1 MECDCI
7 SPGSLT
13 LYRTLVEILI
23 QKKGLN
29 RPFIEKHDCH
39 SLQSSSN
46 MNEIYRVSVINLL
59 KYNTSNL
66 LYILTETLRSF
77 FPNNVYIRFGPFDLN
92 IWLIPSNFPIFL
104 GVEDMYLWCTKRVTS
119 TDTSRPIFQKYGSTS
134 GFTSRPVNP
143 SRPVKYGLTCKYTC
157 RPVFLQ
163 VDPYYTG
170 RPEFLRVDL
179 LIIQVDP
186 NFDLRVDPY
195 W

>member
-13 LYRTLVEILI
+13 LYRTLVGILI

-46 MNEIYRVSVINLL
+46 MNEIYRVSVINLS

-66 LYILTETLRSF
+66 LYILTETLRSL

-92 IWLIPSNFPIFL
+92 IWLIPSNFSIFL
-104 GVEDMYLWCTKRVTS
+104 GVEDMYL
-119 TDTSRPIFQKYGSTS
+119 
-134 GFTSRPVNP
+134 
-143 SRPVKYGLTCKYTC
+143 
-157 RPVFLQ
+157 
-163 VDPYYTG
+163 
-170 RPEFLRVDL
+170 
-179 LIIQVDP
+179 
-186 NFDLRVDPY
+186 
-195 W
+195 